1 MRKCFSIKRKSYSI
15 ETKYQAVEMKVDEY
29 DLKQLWNHWIF
40 KIKHKSSIVS
50 DDIKMLKAT
59 HFLNIL
65 ENIRKDIELDIK
77 KL

>member
-1 MRKCFSIKRKSYSI
+1 MRKCFSIKRNSYSI
-15 ETKYQAVEMKVDEY
+15 ETKYQAVEM
-29 DLKQLWNHWIF
+29 